1 MIYELFFMLGG
12 VVAMM
17 FGMKIMGSSLE
28 RFAGPKMKSLLG
40 KLTTNRFAGVG
51 VGIGVTGI
59 IQSSTAT
66 TVMLVG
72 FVNIGLLTLAQA
84 TNVIMGANIG
94 TTVTA
99 LIVSASGVEGAIDV
113 GAIVAFV
120 GFIAIMISMLI
131 RGDKIEN
138 VCNIFA
144 GLGLIFVGLEFISI
158 FAKELLFEDSGMPI
172 SLVQNIFLAENIF
185 PLLLILVGIVLTAI
199 VHSSSTITSLM
210 VVLAGGS
217 VGVLSFENAIF
228 LALGSNI
235 GTCVTSIMSSVG
247 ACANAKRTAVVH
259 LLFNVLGC
267 LIVLAPIWIWKNN
280 VVTFFQGIS
289 NDVGFQIA
297 IFHTFFNLI
306 TTALL
311 LPFSNLIV
319 KIAKIIVPDGKQ
331 DEEEMKLAF
340 LDNRLLENP
349 TVAVGNIRKE
359 IVRMTEYAS
368 NNLNLSMEMLFDEKI
383 DNSQVIVKNEKM
395 LNFLNHAITDYMTKA
410 IGKDLI
416 FEDDKKISSYFH
428 VVSDV
433 ERIGDLS
440 ENIMEYA
447 QRLRKEELKLSASA
461 IAELKDMLK
470 DVNNLFDT
478 SVQAFDKRD
487 IEKLETVNNLEEQVD
502 KTTDKL
508 ENKHIARVKAGR
520 CAAQVG
526 SVYLQTVSNLERIG
540 DHITNVAFSIHQYTK
555 K

>member
-1 MIYELFFMLGG
+1 M
-12 VVAMM
+12 
-17 FGMKIMGSSLE
+17 
-28 RFAGPKMKSLLG
+28 
-40 KLTTNRFAGVG
+40 
-51 VGIGVTGI
+51 
-59 IQSSTAT
+59 
-66 TVMLVG
+66 
-72 FVNIGLLTLAQA
+72 
-84 TNVIMGANIG
+84 
-94 TTVTA
+94 
-99 LIVSASGVEGAIDV
+99 
-113 GAIVAFV
+113 
-120 GFIAIMISMLI
+120 
-131 RGDKIEN
+131 
-138 VCNIFA
+138 
-144 GLGLIFVGLEFISI
+144 
-158 FAKELLFEDSGMPI
+158 
-172 SLVQNIFLAENIF
+172 
-185 PLLLILVGIVLTAI
+185 
-199 VHSSSTITSLM
+199 
-210 VVLAGGS
+210 
-217 VGVLSFENAIF
+217 LSFENAIF

-235 GTCVTSIMSSVG
+235 GTCVTSIMSSAG

-280 VVTFFQGIS
+280 VVAFFQGIS

-331 DEEEMKLAF
+331 EEDEMKLAF

-359 IVRMTEYAS
+359 IVRMTDYAS

-395 LNFLNHAITDYMTKA
+395 LNFLNRAITDYMTKA

-487 IEKLETVNNLEEQVD
+487 LAKLEEVSLLEEQVD
-502 KTTDKL
+502 NATDKL

-520 CAAQVG
+520 CVAQVG

-540 DHITNVAFSIHQYTK
+540 DHITNVGYSIVHYTK
-555 K
+555 KA